1 MLENKDHKVKNI
13 KEVDSKEVV
22 EEVDLEVDLEEDLE
36 VIVVIKEDNDYKD
49 NKEDKEDS
57 KDKDIIIVTVH
68 QDHIKVIEIE
78 DKMIEIT
85 NKVKDKDSQLIIVNL
100 EHIKTNKLNKITT
113 EEDKS
118 KQEEIQITIIDLMI
132 DKNKEEILKE
142 EEIKTDKEEDK
153 ENLEEEDTIESKVID
168 YYLIK

>member
-1 MLENKDHKVKNI
+1 LLENKDHKVKNI

>member
-1 MLENKDHKVKNI
+1 LLENKDHKVKDI

-36 VIVVIKEDNDYKD
+36 VIVVIKEDNDHKD

-57 KDKDIIIVTVH
+57 KDKDIIIVIVH

-78 DKMIEIT
+78 DKTIEIT

-113 EEDKS
+113 EEDKP
-118 KQEEIQITIIDLMI
+118 KQEEIQIIIIDLMI
-132 DKNKEEILKE
+132 DKNKEEILKKE
-142 EEIKTDKEEDK
+142 DIKTDKEEDK
-153 ENLEEEDTIESKVID
+153 ENLEEEDTIEIKVID